1 MDATD
6 VVRAHSDYW
15 NKDDKD
21 SFIAL
26 FSESCEIT
34 TPGDLVLRGLAGAEM
49 FWEAWHS
56 AFPDSHLTIRD
67 IFGTDNQ
74 VAMEA
79 TFEGNHTGT
88 LHTPDGSQIPPTGK
102 HISTPYVAIF
112 TVQGDKIA
120 AKHLYF
126 DQLGVLTQLGL
137 MAASDA

>member
-1 MDATD
+1 
-6 VVRAHSDYW
+6 
-15 NKDDKD
+15 
-21 SFIAL
+21 
-26 FSESCEIT
+26 
-34 TPGDLVLRGLAGAEM
+34 
-49 FWEAWHS
+49 
-56 AFPDSHLTIRD
+56 
-67 IFGTDNQ
+67 
-74 VAMEA
+74 MEA